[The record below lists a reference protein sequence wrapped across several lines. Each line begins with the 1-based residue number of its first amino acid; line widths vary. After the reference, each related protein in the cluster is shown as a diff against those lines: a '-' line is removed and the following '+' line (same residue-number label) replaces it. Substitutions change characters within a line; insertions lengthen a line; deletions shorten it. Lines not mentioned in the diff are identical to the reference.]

1 MLTYGGHSSVTA
13 DGVTIVTPPSL
24 DFGGV
29 SVSTANAPA
38 SSVDVSLTNS
48 IIRGPAYP
56 LLANAAG
63 TGEAKVNASYSDYD
77 VNGDV
82 TLGANATISEANV
95 TNVGDAGFVA
105 AGAGDYHLRPGS
117 PLIDAG
123 DPATAQ
129 GHDLDG
135 NPLVTDGNRDGI
147 ARRDMGA
154 FELQPPASAGG
165 GQTGAG
171 AVQQDGTPP
180 SDTQSPLVNGFR
192 AAPSVFA
199 IAPAATPLAA
209 RLARGTRFRYTLSE
223 DSRVTLTI
231 QRALAGRR
239 RGGQCVR
246 PSLRLAHAKGC
257 TRYRA
262 VGTLSRIGKAGA
274 NSTRFSG
281 RLGRRALRPG
291 AYRAVIRATDNA
303 GNRSAPR
310 ATRFRIATG

>member
-1 MLTYGGHSSVTA
+1 MVHDGATAIRDSLIRLTGQSGTGVRVLTYGGHSSVTA

-209 RLARGTRFRYTLSE
+209 RLARHSLPLHAERGLARDPHDPARARRPPPGRE
-223 DSRVTLTI
+223 VRA
-231 QRALAGRR
+231 ALAAAGARQGLHSLPRRRDPLENRQGRR
-239 RGGQCVR
+239 EQHPLQR
-246 PSLRLAHAKGC
+246 
-257 TRYRA
+257 
-262 VGTLSRIGKAGA
+262 
-274 NSTRFSG
+274 
-281 RLGRRALRPG
+281 
-291 AYRAVIRATDNA
+291 
-303 GNRSAPR
+303 
-310 ATRFRIATG
+310 